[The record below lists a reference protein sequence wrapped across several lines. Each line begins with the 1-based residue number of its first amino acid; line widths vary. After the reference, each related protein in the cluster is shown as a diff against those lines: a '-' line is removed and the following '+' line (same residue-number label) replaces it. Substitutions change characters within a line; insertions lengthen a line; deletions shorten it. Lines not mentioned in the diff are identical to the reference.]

1 MSKSK
6 IIVLFTVLF
15 IIIAAGIGAIIYF
28 TSFTPEAKANSVAK
42 KFMSD
47 VRANNQANAKHA
59 TSLSDN
65 ELSVFFKAT
74 SLRDY
79 KNIALGQDGNIFYFV
94 YQFTDDQTPK
104 KARLGVSSQQVISVK
119 AGSNLGTL
127 PQDDKPEDIEK
138 TDDFAG
144 ACLTA
149 DDLAFI
155 DSENLYAH
163 NFRAMTMIFSDDT
176 LDYAGKENGEKIL
189 TRLADFYKKSG
200 EKDFKIE
207 LRGYAVDDSAKY
219 IEQTDLAQNRAGKMR
234 EALISKGVARDRV
247 YISNPTV
254 YAVGQTADPRASYI
268 DINIVNLC
276 R

>member
-6 IIVLFTVLF
+6 IIILFTVLF
-15 IIIAAGIGAIIYF
+15 IVIAAGIGAVIYF
-28 TSFTPEAKANSVAK
+28 TSFTPEAKANSIAK
-42 KFMSD
+42 KFMGD
-47 VRANNQANAKHA
+47 VRANNQANAKHT

-65 ELSVFFKAT
+65 ELTAFFKAT

-104 KARLGVSSQQVISVK
+104 KARLGISSQQVISVK

-127 PQDDKPEDIEK
+127 PQDDKPEDIKK

-176 LDYAGKENGEKIL
+176 LNYAGKENGEKIL

-200 EKDFKIE
+200 NKDFKIE

-247 YISNPTV
+247 YISSPTV
-254 YAVGQTADPRASYI
+254 YSVGQVTDPRASYI